1 MNLIILKENLKRGL
15 DIVERITGKNL
26 TLPILNNVLISIK
39 KNLLKLSTTDLEV
52 GINYYTLAKTEEE
65 GEITIPAKL
74 ILSLVNSLPNEKITL
89 KEKDQTLNISCNNY
103 KVKIKGQSPADF
115 PIIPKIETK
124 DFIEINSIPFCK
136 GMSQVVEFSS
146 LSQTK
151 PEISGIY
158 FNLQKNALKIV
169 ATDSFRLA
177 EKTLYFKDGPAVEKE
192 TSFIIPQRTAREL
205 INVTA
210 EKEEKLKMYL
220 SSSQVLFE
228 LPFPENNQPQIQLI
242 SRLIEG
248 KYPNYQEIIPQKYE
262 TQVTVSREELI
273 SQIKTTSLFSGKTN
287 EIKIKVDA
295 KKNKME
301 LFAQASEIGENK
313 SEISI
318 KTEGKSTETSFN
330 FKFLLDGLANIKS
343 DEVIFGINGIEG
355 PAILRPVGDTSYLYV
370 VMPIK
375 SS

>member
-26 TLPILNNVLISIK
+26 TLPILNNVLISVK

-52 GINYYTLAKTEEE
+52 GINYWTLTKTEKE
-65 GEITIPAKL
+65 GKITVPAKL
-74 ILSLVNSLPNEKITL
+74 ILSLVNSLPNKKITL
-89 KEKDQTLNISCNNY
+89 EEKDQVLNINCDNY
-103 KVKIKGQSPADF
+103 NVKIKGQSPDDF
-115 PIIPKIETK
+115 PIIPKTETT
-124 DFIEINSIPFCK
+124 DFIEINSIPFYK
-136 GMSQVVEFSS
+136 GISQVVEFSS
-146 LSQTK
+146 LNQTK

-177 EKTLYFKDGPAVEKE
+177 EKTLYFKDGMDIKKE

-205 INVTA
+205 INITS
-210 EKEEKLKMYL
+210 EREDKLKMYL

-228 LPFPENNQPQIQLI
+228 LSFPEGNQPQIQLV

-262 TQVTVSREELI
+262 TQVVVSRDELI

-287 EIKIKVDA
+287 EIKINVNVN
-295 KKNKME
+295 KNKME
-301 LFAQASEIGENK
+301 LFAQTPEIGENK
-313 SEISI
+313 SEILV
-318 KTEGKSTETSFN
+318 KAEGKNTETSFN
-330 FKFLLDGLANIKS
+330 FKFLLDGLTNIKS

-355 PAILRPVGDTSYLYV
+355 PAILKPVGDTSYLYV

-375 SS
+375 GN

>member
-26 TLPILNNVLISIK
+26 TLPILNNVLISVK

-52 GINYYTLAKTEEE
+52 GINYYTLAKIEKE

-89 KEKDQTLNISCNNY
+89 KEKEQTLNVSCDNY
-103 KVKIKGQSPADF
+103 KVKIKGQSPDDF

-124 DFIEINSIPFCK
+124 DFIEINSIPFCQ

-205 INVTA
+205 INITA
-210 EKEEKLKMYL
+210 DKEEKLKMYL

-242 SRLIEG
+242 SRLIEA

-262 TQVTVSREELI
+262 TQVIVSREEFI
-273 SQIKTTSLFSGKTN
+273 NQIKTTSLFSGNTN
-287 EIKIKVDA
+287 EIKIKIDA
-295 KKNKME
+295 KNNKME

-313 SEISI
+313 SEILI
-318 KTEGKSTETSFN
+318 KTEGKTTETSFN

-343 DEVIFGINGIEG
+343 DEVVFGINGIEG
-355 PAILRPVGDTSYLYV
+355 PAILKPVGDTSYLYV